1 MIRLSA
7 SARAKGIVLLTL
19 AAALSACSSPKPPM
33 TNLQRE
39 DAERQELIEAMKRH
53 PSFTEGANNAAT
65 GKPIDV
71 PTTVP
76 PKAQGADDQH
86 DHPDPNP
93 KP

>member
-1 MIRLSA
+1 MIRPGA
-7 SARAKGIVLLTL
+7 SARAKDVALLSL
-19 AAALSACSSPKPPM
+19 AAALAACSSPKPPM

-53 PSFTEGANNAAT
+53 PSFTGGGDNAAT

-71 PTTVP
+71 PKTVP
-76 PKAQGADDQH
+76 PKAEGADDQH

-93 KP
+93 KS